1 MSKLDDKLFLN
12 RYKSWKE
19 THLRVTDPDKCLNC
33 KDKPCTYICPAAV
46 YGWNELEQRILT
58 AYEGCVECGSCR
70 YACTYKVIDWQ
81 NPKGGYGIQY
91 KWG

>member
-1 MSKLDDKLFLN
+1 MSNLDNKLFLN

-19 THLRVTDPDKCLNC
+19 THLKISDPDKCLEC
-33 KDKPCTYICPAAV
+33 KDKPCTYICPAGV
-46 YGWNELEQRILT
+46 YGWNDLEKRILT

-70 YACTYKVIDWQ
+70 YACPYKVIDWR